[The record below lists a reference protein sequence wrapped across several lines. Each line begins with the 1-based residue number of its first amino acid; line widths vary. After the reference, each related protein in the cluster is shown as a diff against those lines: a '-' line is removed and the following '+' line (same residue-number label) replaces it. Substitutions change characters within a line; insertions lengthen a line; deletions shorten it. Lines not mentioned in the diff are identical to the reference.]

1 MFGIV
6 GLGNPGRQYQ
16 MTRHNVG
23 FDTIDYLAARNHIL
37 LNKVK
42 HKAIVGEGQ
51 IHGHK
56 VLLVKPQTYMN
67 LSGRSIS
74 EILNFYKM
82 EPSHL
87 IVIYDDIDIEIGKIR
102 IRPKGSA
109 GSHNGMRSIIYEIQ
123 TEDFPRIRIGSKA
136 GTRGSGQ
143 LRNGRFTQEDRAFID
158 QAIKKAAEAAES
170 IIKDGM
176 NAAMNRYNG

>member
-1 MFGIV
+1 
-6 GLGNPGRQYQ
+6 
-16 MTRHNVG
+16 
-23 FDTIDYLAARNHIL
+23 
-37 LNKVK
+37 
-42 HKAIVGEGQ
+42 
-51 IHGHK
+51 
-56 VLLVKPQTYMN
+56 MN
-67 LSGRSIS
+67 LSGRSVS

-123 TEDFPRIRIGSKA
+123 TEDFPRIRIGIGKPVHEDLVSYVI
-136 GTRGSGQ
+136 
-143 LRNGRFTQEDRAFID
+143 GRFTQEDRAFID

>member
-1 MFGIV
+1 MV
-6 GLGNPGRQYQ
+6 
-16 MTRHNVG
+16 TR
-23 FDTIDYLAARNHIL
+23 FYWSSR
-37 LNKVK
+37 K
-42 HKAIVGEGQ
+42 H
-51 IHGHK
+51 
-56 VLLVKPQTYMN
+56 MN

-123 TEDFPRIRIGSKA
+123 TEDFPDPDRIGKPVHEDLVSYVI
-136 GTRGSGQ
+136 
-143 LRNGRFTQEDRAFID
+143 GRFTQEDRAFID